1 MTRILKPNRKV
12 RPKRKHIV
20 HDVFLGKLHKHNPD
34 VSQLSLKL
42 PARKKKLNEKNLTSD
57 RIVNLNSPEVIDKK
71 AKHLHNDFKKAN
83 LSEDEKASINHYTG
97 RHYENINGH
106 FHGDELNPDR
116 SEEDRHNLRCINDLS
131 SALKK
136 SKLSR
141 NMHVYSGMRSPENLE
156 KSDDGRIHVHN
167 RAFTSTS
174 IHPRI
179 GRSFAKQSTV
189 ATDKEK
195 TQRTGFARLM
205 RNSKGDTERSE
216 FRYSHVAKI
225 HVPAGSHGLY
235 IEHLTRQNGEHEYL
249 LHHGSRVS
257 FHPTP
262 TIDHEARV
270 VVWHGRLE
278 HDGIAPTRHAHN
290 RDQYRGQMDLF
301 KNVKHNE

>member
-1 MTRILKPNRKV
+1 MTRILKSNRKV
-12 RPKRKHIV
+12 RPKRKYIV

-42 PARKKKLNEKNLTSD
+42 SARKKKLIEKNLTTG
-57 RIVNLNSPEVIDKK
+57 RMVALNSNNVIDKK

-83 LSEDEKASINHYTG
+83 LSDDEISSLNHYTTSD
-97 RHYENINGH
+97 YEYINGH
-106 FHGDELNPDR
+106 FHGDELIPHR
-116 SEEDRHNLRCINDLS
+116 SETEDHNLRCINEMS

-141 NMHVYSGMRSPENLE
+141 NIHVYAGMRSPENLE
-156 KSDDGRIHVHN
+156 KSEDGRIHVHN

-174 IHPRI
+174 INPRI
-179 GRSFAKQSTV
+179 GRAFSKITTV

-195 TQRTGFARLM
+195 RQKTRFGSL
-205 RNSKGDTERSE
+205 SKNEHGDVIQESP
-216 FRYSHVAKI
+216 YSHVAKI

-235 IEHLTRQNGEHEYL
+235 INHISSQDNEHEYL

-257 FHPTP
+257 FYPVP
-262 TIDHEARV
+262 TIDHKDRT